1 MSDLTSPSRPETMA
15 VRVGDEELSPYLN
28 IAATDPISAIV
39 KRKSLLLQD
48 IEILTNSD
56 EDGEQAVFCEEVT
69 MN

>member
-1 MSDLTSPSRPETMA
+1 M
-15 VRVGDEELSPYLN
+15 RVGDEELSPYLN

>member
-1 MSDLTSPSRPETMA
+1 MA
-15 VRVGDEELSPYLN
+15 VIIGDEELSPYLN
-28 IAATDPISAIV
+28 IAATDPMSAIV